1 MPTFTAGELA
11 ERVAG
16 DLEGDPDRRVSGV
29 APVERAGPE
38 DLTFVTGEPYVRR
51 LADASPAAVLLP
63 RELDLST
70 DPDGAAPGNGPGPA
84 TLIRVADPQ
93 LALARI
99 LPLFF
104 PEPDDVPAGVDE
116 SAIVGPGAEL
126 GSGIRVGPGVVIGE
140 GAALGEESRVGPFT
154 VIGEGVRVGR
164 RCRIGSH
171 CSLQA
176 GVRVGDRVRLH
187 AGVRLG
193 TEGFGYAR
201 GPEGPVKIPQVGGCI
216 VEDDVEI
223 GANSTVDRGTLGDT
237 VIGRGTVIDNLVH
250 IGHNVE
256 IGEGCTIVAQ
266 VGIAGSVRIGDGA
279 VLAGQAGIA
288 DHLTIGPG
296 ARIGAQAGVI
306 GDVPADADYSGYPAR
321 PHQEAMRA
329 SAALFRLP
337 DLLRRLRALERR
349 LDPGDGG
356 AGAGEEGPAAG
367 EVTGPRKR
375 EGRREE

>member
-1 MPTFTAGELA
+1 MPSFTARELA

-16 DLEGDPDRRVSGV
+16 ELEGDPERRVSAV
-29 APVERAGPE
+29 APVERAGPD
-38 DLTFVTGEPYVRR
+38 DLTFVTGPGYARR
-51 LADASPAAVLLP
+51 LADASPAAILAPRGLELP
-63 RELDLST
+63 RPRD
-70 DPDGAAPGNGPGPA
+70 AGPGTAGADGTP

-104 PEPDDVPAGVDE
+104 PEPEEVPVGVDE
-116 SAIVGPGAEL
+116 AATVAAGAEL
-126 GSGIRVGPGVVIGE
+126 GPDVRIGPGAVVE
-140 GAALGEESRVGPFT
+140 DGAALGDGTRVGPFT
-154 VIGEGVRVGR
+154 VVGRGVRVGR
-164 RCRIGSH
+164 RCRIDSH
-171 CSLQA
+171 CALLP
-176 GVRVGDRVRLH
+176 GVRLGDRVRLH
-187 AGVRLG
+187 PGVRLG

-216 VEDDVEI
+216 LEDDVEV

-306 GDVPADADYSGYPAR
+306 GDVPAEAEYSGYPAR
-321 PHQEAMRA
+321 PHREAMRA

-337 DLLRRLRALERR
+337 DLLRRLWVLERR
-349 LDPGDGG
+349 LD
-356 AGAGEEGPAAG
+356 
-367 EVTGPRKR
+367 R
-375 EGRREE
+375 EGEG